1 MGEPVL
7 FFIVIIV
14 DVLETV
20 YYISNMMPSTKQ
32 IKAYLGEFE
41 KKLDA
46 RFKPLNAEWYNYALG
61 YTSDKIY
68 LEIVLGIKYDHAIAA
83 TADLHVCGRI
93 VLTEKLT
100 AMFKYQPPDKSDL
113 RIGGNK
119 YRKVKDFESLLEIM
133 EREYDACLK
142 EYMKIKQTKTLEAIE
157 KLPG

>member
-1 MGEPVL
+1 
-7 FFIVIIV
+7 
-14 DVLETV
+14 
-20 YYISNMMPSTKQ
+20 MMSLTKQ

-46 RFKPLNAEWYNYALG
+46 RFKPLNAEWYDCGLR

-68 LEIVLGIKYDHAIAA
+68 LEVVLGINYNRAIAA

-100 AMFKYQPPDKSDL
+100 TTFKYQPPDKSNL

-119 YRKVKDFESLLEIM
+119 YRSVKDFNTLLETM
-133 EREYDACLK
+133 EREYNACLK

-157 KLPG
+157 RLPG